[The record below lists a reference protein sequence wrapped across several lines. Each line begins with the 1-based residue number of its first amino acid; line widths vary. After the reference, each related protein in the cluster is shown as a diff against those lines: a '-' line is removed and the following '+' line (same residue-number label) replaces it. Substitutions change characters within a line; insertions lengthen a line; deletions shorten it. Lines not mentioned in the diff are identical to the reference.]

1 MQIYPPPATA
11 HQDCSACKAHRL
23 TEKDQ
28 HELEL
33 NGVDLTIVDM
43 DDFTAQ
49 RFLSDLMSEEKRD
62 RQHVRDM
69 VESHGDLIE
78 TRWKKF
84 TRGKRADLLSSASPD
99 LFPPGARES
108 LEELGPWERDGI
120 GHFDFSWLE
129 PDAFS
134 EDRMKLMYLI
144 HVRSEF
150 DAARW
155 AVFDTQSN
163 WRAFS
168 ISPYVYNPGAVVMH
182 GEYYGELV
190 EFKAEEAHSWLQVGF
205 PRAALTFRIQRKLAG
220 ALRAIVE
227 AIVGDAGPSGH
238 EKWTTLMLRGP
249 QGQGGHEEA
258 RYGQEFTPPAKI
270 EPLGLLKKVHNQ
282 LDEHIDEIEL
292 MQTDPEYMR
301 QCALEIKENTS
312 FPNQRGKVEGDEWTK
327 TAHAIHWGCLQPLT
341 CWGAIVKEGEYV
353 EATLLAEL
361 GPNIAPGDQLT
372 RKADTAMRSF
382 TTWYTKHASSPCCQQ
397 DCRCSG
403 LLA

>member
-163 WRAFS
+163 
-168 ISPYVYNPGAVVMH
+168 
-182 GEYYGELV
+182 
-190 EFKAEEAHSWLQVGF
+190 
-205 PRAALTFRIQRKLAG
+205 
-220 ALRAIVE
+220 
-227 AIVGDAGPSGH
+227 
-238 EKWTTLMLRGP
+238 
-249 QGQGGHEEA
+249 
-258 RYGQEFTPPAKI
+258 
-270 EPLGLLKKVHNQ
+270 
-282 LDEHIDEIEL
+282 
-292 MQTDPEYMR
+292 
-301 QCALEIKENTS
+301 
-312 FPNQRGKVEGDEWTK
+312 
-327 TAHAIHWGCLQPLT
+327 
-341 CWGAIVKEGEYV
+341 
-353 EATLLAEL
+353 
-361 GPNIAPGDQLT
+361 
-372 RKADTAMRSF
+372 
-382 TTWYTKHASSPCCQQ
+382 
-397 DCRCSG
+397 
-403 LLA
+403 